1 MFLAR
6 KGQGVPGAVR
16 CSLRAAPR
24 IVLRRPR
31 LDIRGYLSCSSR
43 SLTPALTGR
52 FLAVVLLVPLLPLLL
67 PAQGPPSDRVAV
79 ASAVSYKG
87 TMVPDSLA
95 TGFGSN
101 LAPRVAQTGLH
112 SNSNLFTELA
122 GSSASGYLTDGM
134 QPGYVDWKWP
144 LFGDIAVAYANGKVW
159 LRNTQQCPLQTAL
172 VFPAVT
178 INAVS
183 SGPYFYSI
191 KSRPPG
197 NWVLWPEAPW
207 LGIGCVSSDAS
218 YKTYQLSAGA
228 KQGAPIY
235 SAPTPNTETGV
246 AGNLRIELFLGVA
259 PIAVSQD
266 VRDVPL
272 ATDITSPTTPAF
284 GGIGVACT
292 PASCSISFGVTAS
305 DTGSG
310 MRGFKIAVNGAPLLG
325 NCDPPLR
332 DGSRLSQSSGSLS
345 VEVRDLQPG
354 TTYQVTAIAYD
365 NVANASNLGSS
376 TIRTPVCAS
385 SYAINPSSAKFP
397 ASGGTGSV
405 TVAAPA
411 GCLWQAS
418 SGAGWMTIT
427 SCESGCSGN
436 GRADYTVAAYH
447 GTSPRSGTMSIAG
460 QPFPVTQEG
469 VRTLTINSSNP
480 NSGVSIGVSRVDN
493 DGQGSGTTPF
503 TRNYNSGT
511 PVTLTAAPTAGGNN
525 FQKWLKDGSDAG
537 TSVTLQVT
545 MDAEHVLV
553 AVYFGSCT
561 VPTITTQPAGQS
573 INSGL
578 TATLGVVASGT
589 SPLSYQWYQGVPLDT
604 STPLGS
610 NSSSYTTLPLTTT
623 TSYWVRVSN
632 ACGSANSTVATIS
645 LGTCSGPEPSLS
657 ATVNPGFYIAAS
669 TIQAGGAEGYW
680 EMSVEPQKDQRGG
693 GFIFGGGIQEKG
705 MTPYFAA
712 FLLSSLQE
720 VLIQLN
726 PRVLPGGDASKFSVC
741 VRLLD
746 GKRQQ
751 IGTERCSTAFIQFWQ
766 TLLPDFYIIEVRSG
780 GLSPRG
786 YAELLLGEKNL
797 PSGLIVGGFL
807 SSQVPG
813 FIAFSVAQ
821 RQEVWIK
828 AAGRNTFVGDF
839 AASCLCLTL
848 YDANRNVVATSCS
861 TGGTASFDVL
871 PSR

>member
-1 MFLAR
+1 
-6 KGQGVPGAVR
+6 
-16 CSLRAAPR
+16 
-24 IVLRRPR
+24 
-31 LDIRGYLSCSSR
+31 
-43 SLTPALTGR
+43 
-52 FLAVVLLVPLLPLLL
+52 
-67 PAQGPPSDRVAV
+67 
-79 ASAVSYKG
+79 
-87 TMVPDSLA
+87 
-95 TGFGSN
+95 
-101 LAPRVAQTGLH
+101 
-112 SNSNLFTELA
+112 
-122 GSSASGYLTDGM
+122 
-134 QPGYVDWKWP
+134 
-144 LFGDIAVAYANGKVW
+144 
-159 LRNTQQCPLQTAL
+159 
-172 VFPAVT
+172 
-178 INAVS
+178 
-183 SGPYFYSI
+183 
-191 KSRPPG
+191 
-197 NWVLWPEAPW
+197 
-207 LGIGCVSSDAS
+207 
-218 YKTYQLSAGA
+218 
-228 KQGAPIY
+228 
-235 SAPTPNTETGV
+235 
-246 AGNLRIELFLGVA
+246 
-259 PIAVSQD
+259 
-266 VRDVPL
+266 
-272 ATDITSPTTPAF
+272 
-284 GGIGVACT
+284 
-292 PASCSISFGVTAS
+292 
-305 DTGSG
+305 

-493 DGQGSGTTPF
+493 DGQGSGTTPFTRNYNSGTPVTLTAAPTAGGNNFQKWLKDGSDAGTSVTLQVTMDAGHTVTAVYAAAVRTLTVNSSSPDSGVSISVSPVDNSGWGSGTTPF